1 MATWTDYKTFDWF
14 DLFTRSGICPRS
26 GKKKKKGEKDYINI
40 ISAFDI
46 ETSLIKTGPENTDA
60 HSFMYIWMFCIE
72 DRIIIGR
79 TWDEWFDCLMILQA
93 ALIRCQEYWHLANK
107 PYLMVWVH
115 NLAYEFAFI
124 SGLYPFTNDEIFFR
138 DVRKPIKC
146 TMFDCF
152 ELRCSYIQSNMSL
165 KALTK
170 QTGVK
175 VKLSGQEFDYTKL
188 RFPWTELTDREMEYC
203 ITDVVSLVDAMRV
216 RIERGGDTLTTV
228 PLTSTGYVRREC
240 KQSLKDRYLQI
251 LDLKPWQVNANKKEG
266 DKDGFDI
273 YRLLRDAFR
282 GGNTHAN
289 RAYVGKICENVYSYD
304 IASSYPTQQ
313 LTKKFP
319 MKPYKFLCRCDAESV
334 FMYIGL
340 GYSVVGRYRFT
351 KIKLRN
357 KNEPIPYISLSRCQE
372 STGVLLDNGRI
383 LSADY
388 IEAALTE
395 IDLKI
400 IIKQYEFEG
409 GKFEVTECMVAEKDY
424 LPAEYRAV
432 IQDYYDKKTLLKGA
446 TSDDDKY
453 TYARS
458 KGLLNAVYGM
468 SATSASGEI
477 IYGKIRDFD
486 TGEIIDKEGG
496 YLEKT
501 LGDMTPEEIQKR
513 LQALAFCYQWGVY
526 TTALAREQL
535 QLAIDLCGE
544 KILYCDTDSV
554 KTIGDAPIHKL
565 NDELR
570 KRAYE
575 MGAYAYDREGRE
587 HPIGVFEFDGHY
599 KQFITQ
605 GAKRYAYIDDTECKY
620 AKTCPNYS
628 KCKMHITVSGV
639 TKQINEETS
648 FSFAVEELQT
658 LDRFKAGKK
667 GKLGEN
673 DTKGMVWEKAGGT
686 MAVYNDIDNFD
697 YTDPETG
704 KTVHIGKNVAIVPT
718 TYEMTYSGDYN
729 KLLRG
734 LEGYAEF
741 IERRK

>member
-1 MATWTDYKTFDWF
+1 MAIRTDYNNFDWAG
-14 DLFTRSGICPRS
+14 LFSKKGLCPRS
-26 GKKKKKGEKDYINI
+26 GKRRKKGEHDYINV

-46 ETSLIKTGPENTDA
+46 ETSLIKTGPENTDS
-60 HSFMYIWMFCIE
+60 HSFMYIWMYCIE
-72 DRIIIGR
+72 DRIVIGR
-79 TWDEWFDCLMILQA
+79 TWDDWFSFLKVLEN
-93 ALIRCQEYWHLANK
+93 ALNTCKDAFGLSEK
-107 PYLMVWVH
+107 PYLLTWVH
-115 NLAYEFAFI
+115 SLAYEFSFI
-124 SGLYPFTNDEIFFR
+124 SGLYPFKNEEIFFR
-138 DVRKPIKC
+138 DVRKPIRC
-146 TMFDCF
+146 NMFNCF
-152 ELRCSYIQSNMSL
+152 EFRCSYIQTNMSL

-175 VKLSGQEFDYTKL
+175 VKLSGQEFDYSKV

-203 ITDVVSLVDAMRV
+203 ITDVVSLVDAMRI
-216 RIERGGDTLTTV
+216 RIEKGGDILSTV

-251 LDLKPWQVNANKKEG
+251 LDLKPWRVKEDKKPG
-266 DKDGFDI
+266 DKDGFDV
-273 YRLLRDAFR
+273 YRLLRDTFR

-289 RAYVGKICENVYSYD
+289 RAFVGKICDDVYSYD

-319 MKPYKFLCRCDAESV
+319 MKPYKFLCDCDSEKV
-334 FMYIGL
+334 FFYIGL

-351 KIKLRN
+351 NIKLKN
-357 KNEPIPYISLSRCQE
+357 KNEPMPYISLSRCQE
-372 STGVLLDNGRI
+372 STGVLLDNGRV
-383 LSADY
+383 LAADY

-400 IIKQYEFEG
+400 IIKQYEYEG
-409 GKFEVTECMVAEKDY
+409 HFKITECMVAEKDY
-424 LPAEYRAV
+424 LPPEYRSV
-432 IQDYYDKKTLLKGA
+432 IQNYYDRKTILKGA
-446 TSDDDKY
+446 TDPEDLY
-453 TYARS
+453 QYARN
-458 KGLLNAVYGM
+458 KELVNAVYGM

-477 IYGKIRDFD
+477 VYGKEKDKD
-486 TGEIIDKEGG
+486 TGKIVDKEGG

-501 LGDMTPEEIQKR
+501 LSDMTPKEIQKR
-513 LQALAFCYQWGVY
+513 LRALAFCYQWGVY
-526 TTALAREQL
+526 TTAYAREQL
-535 QLAIDLCGE
+535 QMAIDLCGD

-554 KTIGDAPIHKL
+554 KTLGDAPIHKL
-565 NDELR
+565 NDALR
-570 KRAYE
+570 KRAYD

-605 GAKRYAYIDDTECKY
+605 GAKRYAYIDD
-620 AKTCPNYS
+620 ND
-628 KCKMHITVSGV
+628 KMHITVSGV
-639 TKQINEETS
+639 TKQINEKTGVP
-648 FSFAVEELQT
+648 FAVEELKT
-658 LDRFKAGKK
+658 LERFKP
-667 GKLGEN
+667 
-673 DTKGMVWEKAGGT
+673 GMIWKKAGGT
-686 MAVYNDIDNFD
+686 MAVYNDRDNFD

-718 TYEMTYSGDYN
+718 TYEMSYSDDYN

>member
-1 MATWTDYKTFDWF
+1 MAIRTDYKAFDWF

-46 ETSLIKTGPENTDA
+46 ETSLIKTGSENTDA
-60 HSFMYIWMFCIE
+60 HSFMYIWMFCVG

-79 TWDEWFDCLMILQA
+79 TWDEWLDCLMTIQA
-93 ALIRCQEYWHLANK
+93 ALIRCKEYWNLANK
-107 PYLMVWVH
+107 PYLMIWVH

-146 TMFDCF
+146 NMFDCYEF
-152 ELRCSYIQSNMSL
+152 RCSYIQSNMSL

-175 VKLSGQEFDYTKL
+175 TKLSGQEFDYSKI

-240 KQSLKDRYLQI
+240 KESLKNRYLQI
-251 LDLKPWQVNANKKEG
+251 LDLKPWQGEG
-266 DKDGFDI
+266 GYKI

-289 RAYVGKICENVYSYD
+289 RFYVGKICDDVYSYD

-319 MKPYKFLCRCDAESV
+319 MKPYKFLCSCDPESV

-351 KIKLRN
+351 KIRLKN
-357 KNEPIPYISLSRCQE
+357 KKEPMPYISLSRCQE

-395 IDLKI
+395 VDLKI
-400 IIKQYEFEG
+400 ILKQYEFT
-409 GKFEVTECMVAEKDY
+409 GKFVVTECMVAEKDY
-424 LPAEYRAV
+424 LPAEYRSV

-446 TSDDDKY
+446 TSNDDKY

-458 KGLLNAVYGM
+458 KELLNAVYGM

-477 IYGKIRDFD
+477 VYGKIRDFD
-486 TGEIIDKEGG
+486 TGEVIDFDGG
-496 YLEKT
+496 YIEKT
-501 LGDMTPEEIQKR
+501 LADMTPEEIQKR

-526 TTALAREQL
+526 TTAYAREQL
-535 QLAIDLCGE
+535 QLAIDLCGD

-570 KRAYE
+570 KRAYD

-605 GAKRYAYIDDTECKY
+605 GAKRYAYIDDNDE
-620 AKTCPNYS
+620 
-628 KCKMHITVSGV
+628 MHITVSGV
-639 TKQINEETS
+639 TKQINEKTGVP
-648 FSFAVEELQT
+648 FAVEELKT
-658 LDRFKAGKK
+658 LKRFKP
-667 GKLGEN
+667 
-673 DTKGMVWEKAGGT
+673 GMVWRKAGGT
-686 MAVYNDIDNFD
+686 MAVYNDRDNFD

-704 KTVHIGKNVAIVPT
+704 KIVHIGKNVAIVPT
-718 TYEMTYSGDYN
+718 TYEMSYSDDYN